1 MSSTLVKLE
10 NVCKSFPLGNGASLE
25 VLKNINLL
33 VEEGESIA
41 IMGPSGCGKSSLLN
55 VIGTLDSVD
64 SGVVQ
69 IDGESLQG
77 GSADFFAEMRRGK
90 IGFVFQKHHLLPQL
104 TAFENI
110 LLPTLKSKD
119 DFTVKALELLEKV
132 GLTDRKDHRPGQLSG
147 GECQRV
153 ALCRA
158 LINSPKLLLAD
169 EPTGALDSQAAGV
182 LSKLLLK
189 LNEDEGLTIITVT
202 HSAEFAG
209 NMAKTYKLS
218 DCSLKE
224 V

>member
-10 NVCKSFPLGNGASLE
+10 NLCKSFSLGNGASLE

-41 IMGPSGCGKSSLLN
+41 VMGPSGCGKSSLLN
-55 VIGTLDSVD
+55 LIGTLDSAD
-64 SGVVQ
+64 SGEIQ
-69 IDGESLQG
+69 IDGENLVG
-77 GSADFFAEMRRGK
+77 GSVDSFAEMRRAK

-104 TAFENI
+104 TALENI
-110 LLPTLKSKD
+110 LLPTLKAKE
-119 DFTVKALELLEKV
+119 DFTSKALELLETV

-153 ALCRA
+153 ALCRS
-158 LINSPKLLLAD
+158 LINTPKLLLAD
-169 EPTGALDSQAAGV
+169 EPTGALDAKAAKV
-182 LSKLLLK
+182 LTELILK
-189 LNEDEGLTIITVT
+189 LNKNDGLTIITVT

-209 NMAKTYKLS
+209 NMSKTYQLS